1 MLSAISGNDMISTDQ
16 KFNYINIEHHG
27 ITRDR
32 LDTFISSGI
41 VPTISKPTRITHNTA
56 ILIDKIYV
64 KMRQPEELVS
74 GMLTV
79 DMSNHLPIFTFIGRP
94 TLRKRRPANNL

>member
-1 MLSAISGNDMISTDQ
+1 MELHAIVLIPLFPLELFQQSANQ
-16 KFNYINIEHHG
+16 HELH
-27 ITRDR
+27 
-32 LDTFISSGI
+32 
-41 VPTISKPTRITHNTA
+41 
-56 ILIDKIYV
+56 ILDKIYV

-94 TLRKRRPANNL
+94 TLRKRRHSK